1 MGKKRGSITVEA
13 AIVLPFYILLLTFL
27 ANFLNIYYVHQ
38 VIQHGLNSAGSTL
51 AQYCYAIDLT
61 LGMDQ
66 LTLQEETSAKA
77 QELGEAV
84 NQFYTTAGNTLS
96 SFNSGISLDTLPGLI
111 ENGKSFVSASGN
123 LVDKIRGI
131 TGDDVANLV
140 LTGMVETGGG
150 MLVEA
155 MVDDYLDQMKV
166 NRDCISGDI
175 DYDLYISTDGR
186 YDLILTATYLYDDPF
201 FSIFTDGFRVKQQVV
216 DHPWIGGST
225 PGLRGG

>member
-96 SFNSGISLDTLPGLI
+96 SFNSGISLDTLPGLM
-111 ENGKSFVSASGN
+111 KTAKASSAPLQS
-123 LVDKIRGI
+123 
-131 TGDDVANLV
+131 
-140 LTGMVETGGG
+140 
-150 MLVEA
+150 
-155 MVDDYLDQMKV
+155 
-166 NRDCISGDI
+166 
-175 DYDLYISTDGR
+175 
-186 YDLILTATYLYDDPF
+186 
-201 FSIFTDGFRVKQQVV
+201 
-216 DHPWIGGST
+216 GGSKFGGL
-225 PGLRGG
+225 PGMMWPIWSSPAWWRPAEECWWKRWWMTIWIR